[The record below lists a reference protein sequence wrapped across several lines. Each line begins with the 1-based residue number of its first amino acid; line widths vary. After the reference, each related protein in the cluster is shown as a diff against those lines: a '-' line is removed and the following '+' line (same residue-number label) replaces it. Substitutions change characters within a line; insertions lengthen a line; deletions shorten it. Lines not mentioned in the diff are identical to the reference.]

1 MGLLRCL
8 DEYTPEEMNKRDSE
22 KLVDKHDEA
31 LKVMPV
37 LFQAAGYDVTLLDPP
52 YGYQMYEDVAVRPV
66 FEDYQNVHTFEAERG
81 QYFSPDDDFV
91 RQYQEIWERN
101 FFCFSLMKCS
111 PLFFQPYLYQNGSY
125 FNNSFIYRE
134 DERISCSGIVN
145 WNFANS
151 FAVLESMPEIAGV
164 TDEKKNTLLLVC
176 NSSTHEPT
184 LLEEPSYTIS
194 PMVDN
199 RVYDREHTDRF
210 TADGQTLHVESL
222 RQMQHYQID
231 MAALLELGK
240 WFDDLRAAGCYDN
253 CRIILVSDHGAA
265 LNQVDSMIFG
275 QDWGSDAMMYNPLL
289 MVKDFDSHGFKVS
302 DSLMTNA
309 DTPVLA
315 MRGLITDPI
324 NPFTG
329 NPISDREKNND
340 ELHVFASDEVNISGG
355 HTIYPKDRWYAVSED
370 VRDGDNWKL
379 LGEW

>member
-1 MGLLRCL
+1 
-8 DEYTPEEMNKRDSE
+8 
-22 KLVDKHDEA
+22 
-31 LKVMPV
+31 
-37 LFQAAGYDVTLLDPP
+37 
-52 YGYQMYEDVAVRPV
+52 
-66 FEDYQNVHTFEAERG
+66 
-81 QYFSPDDDFV
+81 
-91 RQYQEIWERN
+91 
-101 FFCFSLMKCS
+101 
-111 PLFFQPYLYQNGSY
+111 
-125 FNNSFIYRE
+125 
-134 DERISCSGIVN
+134 
-145 WNFANS
+145 
-151 FAVLESMPEIAGV
+151 
-164 TDEKKNTLLLVC
+164 
-176 NSSTHEPT
+176 
-184 LLEEPSYTIS
+184 
-194 PMVDN
+194 
-199 RVYDREHTDRF
+199 
-210 TADGQTLHVESL
+210 
-222 RQMQHYQID
+222 

-355 HTIYPKDRWYAVSED
+355 YTIYPKDRWYAVSKD